1 MSEDFNNIFIP
12 FSMNWLN
19 LAWVKLL
26 NMWGW
31 LENGFLEIT
40 KGFYYKVL
48 KTAVWAVLGVFEKVF
63 ENEFHIGFNDISEV
77 DRVKNIGKNTHECA

>member
-48 KTAVWAVLGVFEKVF
+48 KTAV
-63 ENEFHIGFNDISEV
+63 
-77 DRVKNIGKNTHECA
+77 